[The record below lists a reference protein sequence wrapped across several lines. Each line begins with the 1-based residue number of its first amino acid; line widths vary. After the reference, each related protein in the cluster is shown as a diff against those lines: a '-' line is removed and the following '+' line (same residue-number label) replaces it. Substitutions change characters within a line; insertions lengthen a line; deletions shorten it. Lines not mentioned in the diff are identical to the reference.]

1 MVAWNSP
8 YILAILL
15 GLLAVGLYY
24 FDQKQKKEETPRM
37 SYVKVFSLTTG
48 LILAFNYF
56 ADSSLPSLSPIQEV
70 VSNPV
75 IEKPTPSQ
83 SPSTNYTYQAQS
95 QTSGNNTVSNN
106 GLFGNLKIKEGP
118 PGF

>member
-1 MVAWNSP
+1 MVAWKGP
-8 YILAILL
+8 YMLAILL

-24 FDQKQKKEETPRM
+24 FDQKQKKEETPRV

-56 ADSSLPSLSPIQEV
+56 ADISLPTLSSISPVSDVI
-70 VSNPV
+70 SNPT
-75 IEKPTPSQ
+75 IETPTPSQ
-83 SPSTNYTYQAQS
+83 APTTNYTYQS
-95 QTSGNNTVSNN
+95 QTHGNN